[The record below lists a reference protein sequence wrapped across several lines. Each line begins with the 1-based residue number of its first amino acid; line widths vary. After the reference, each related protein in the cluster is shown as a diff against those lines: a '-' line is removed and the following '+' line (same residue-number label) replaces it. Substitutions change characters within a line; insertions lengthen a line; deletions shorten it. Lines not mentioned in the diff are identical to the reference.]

1 MKKTIVVLLACLIV
15 FMTACAGQ
23 GKDASVGSKSSPSA
37 ASQSE
42 IKGDGSYESYASAES
57 QLTDQSSFDN
67 IDAAYKYLINK
78 TKAETDPDELR
89 YMAYFFKDIDGD
101 GTDEF
106 LLNKGGTVNTIYSY
120 KDQKIVYIDSY
131 DFVTGT
137 IHMFSSDNPKY
148 PGIFCYTCGGSA
160 DHYQYMTIKDGKLS
174 VEFLWHDVYG
184 SEPGG
189 YNNRSGVYLTDDT
202 EIIEESKRL
211 YESGN
216 DIKRTSFN

>member
-1 MKKTIVVLLACLIV
+1 MKKVIIILSACLIV
-15 FMTACAGQ
+15 FMTACTGQ
-23 GKDASVGSKSSPSA
+23 GKDASTGSKSSPSA
-37 ASQSE
+37 AFQSE
-42 IKGDGSYESYASAES
+42 IKGDGSYGSDASAES
-57 QLTDQSSFDN
+57 QLTDQSSFDSAE
-67 IDAAYKYLINK
+67 AAYKYLINK

-89 YMAYFFKDIDGD
+89 YMTYFFKDIDGD
-101 GTDEF
+101 GTNEF
-106 LLNKGGTVNTIYSY
+106 FITKRGTAITIYSY

-137 IHMFSSDNPKY
+137 IHMLSSDNPKY

-174 VEFLWHDVYG
+174 LEFLWHDVYG

-211 YESGN
+211 YENEKNIEGN
-216 DIKRTSFN
+216 EFN

>member
-1 MKKTIVVLLACLIV
+1 MKKVIIILSACLIV
-15 FMTACAGQ
+15 FMTACTGQ

-37 ASQSE
+37 AFQSE
-42 IKGDGSYESYASAES
+42 IKGDGSYESDASAES
-57 QLTDQSSFDN
+57 QLTDQSSFDSAE
-67 IDAAYKYLINK
+67 AAYKYLINK

-89 YMAYFFKDIDGD
+89 YMTYFFKDIDGD
-101 GTDEF
+101 GTNEF
-106 LLNKGGTVNTIYSY
+106 FITKRGTAITIYSY

-137 IHMFSSDNPKY
+137 IHMLSSDNPKY

-174 VEFLWHDVYG
+174 LEFLWHDVYG

-211 YESGN
+211 YENEKNIEGN
-216 DIKRTSFN
+216 EFN

>member
-1 MKKTIVVLLACLIV
+1 MKKAILILSACLIV

-23 GKDASVGSKSSPSA
+23 GKNASTDGKSSPSA

-42 IKGDGSYESYASAES
+42 IKGDGSYESEASDES
-57 QLTDQSSFDN
+57 QLTDQSSFDSAE
-67 IDAAYKYLINK
+67 AAYKYLINK

-89 YMAYFFKDIDGD
+89 YMTYFFKDIDGD
-101 GTDEF
+101 GTNEF
-106 LLNKGGTVNTIYSY
+106 FITKRGTAITIYSY

-137 IHMFSSDNPKY
+137 IHMFSSDDPKY

-174 VEFLWHDVYG
+174 LEFLWHDVYG
-184 SEPGG
+184 SESGG

-211 YESGN
+211 YENGKNIEGN
-216 DIKRTSFN
+216 EFN

>member
-1 MKKTIVVLLACLIV
+1 
-15 FMTACAGQ
+15 MTACTGQ
-23 GKDASVGSKSSPSA
+23 GKDVSTDGKSSPSA

-42 IKGDGSYESYASAES
+42 IKGDGSYESDASAES

-78 TKAETDPDELR
+78 TKAETDPDVLR
-89 YMAYFFKDIDGD
+89 YMTYFFKDIDGD
-101 GTDEF
+101 GTNEF
-106 LLNKGGTVNTIYSY
+106 FITKRGTAVTIYSY

-137 IHMFSSDNPKY
+137 IHMLSSDNPKY

-174 VEFLWHDVYG
+174 LEYLWHDVYG

-211 YESGN
+211 YENEKNIEGN
-216 DIKRTSFN
+216 EFN

>member
-15 FMTACAGQ
+15 FMTACTGQ
-23 GKDASVGSKSSPSA
+23 GKDASTGSKSSPSA
-37 ASQSE
+37 AFQSE
-42 IKGDGSYESYASAES
+42 IKGDGSYESDASAES
-57 QLTDQSSFDN
+57 QLTDQSSFDSAE
-67 IDAAYKYLINK
+67 AAYKYLINK

-101 GTDEF
+101 GTNELF
-106 LLNKGGTVNTIYSY
+106 INKGGTANTIYSY

-202 EIIEESKRL
+202 EIIEESIRL